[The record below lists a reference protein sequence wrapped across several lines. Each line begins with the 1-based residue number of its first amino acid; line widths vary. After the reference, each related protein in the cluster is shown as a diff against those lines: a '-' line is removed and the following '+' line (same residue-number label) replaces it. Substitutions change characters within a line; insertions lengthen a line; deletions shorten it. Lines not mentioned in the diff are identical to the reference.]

1 MLITVEDR
9 QRSKEFHQVR
19 ELRRLEKIHSLL
31 MLFEE
36 NIPKSVTGLPHDIWI
51 DDAGRERQVQH
62 NKPRLKVNVNGD
74 FIPVSIE
81 AEPRILV
88 DKKIPKFNK
97 VSKWI
102 QNYGDVLKHHWDGEI
117 NSNDFMDYLSGK

>member
-9 QRSKEFHQVR
+9 QRSKEFR
-19 ELRRLEKIHSLL
+19 YMCELRRLERIRKLL
-31 MLFEE
+31 LLFEE

-51 DDAGRERQVQH
+51 DDAGGERQVQH
-62 NKPRLKVNVNGD
+62 NKPRIKVRVNGD

-102 QNYGDVLKHHWDGEI
+102 QDYKDVLKSHWDGEI
-117 NSNDFMDYLSGK
+117 NSNDFMDSLSGK